1 MNIII
6 AVSVFI
12 IAVLLLTLVVI
23 KSLIP
28 LAKKKDISF
37 MIAVGSFIICV
48 NL

>member
-6 AVSVFI
+6 AVSVLI
-12 IAVLLLTLVVI
+12 IAVLLLVFVVI

-37 MIAVGSFIICV
+37 MVAIGSFIICV

>member
-6 AVSVFI
+6 AVSVLI
-12 IAVLLLTLVVI
+12 IAVLLLAFVVI

-28 LAKKKDISF
+28 LAKKKNVSF
-37 MIAVGSFIICV
+37 MVAIGSFIVWV